1 MSDMLH
7 SSQRKE
13 HTMYRIQAF
22 NTKTQRFTVYMV
34 KTMEERT
41 QTINDLIA
49 TGNYSPAGISFE
61 WLARM

>member
-1 MSDMLH
+1 
-7 SSQRKE
+7 
-13 HTMYRIQAF
+13 MYRIQAY
-22 NTKTQRFTVYMV
+22 NMSTKHTSVHWC

>member
-1 MSDMLH
+1 
-7 SSQRKE
+7 
-13 HTMYRIQAF
+13 MYRIQAF
-22 NTKTQRFTVYMV
+22 NTKTQHFTVKWC